1 MHSVVAKGWRG
12 VPLGMHQMNLEY
24 FDDDPSYNSV
34 PADVL
39 LLGKSQKKKRTKR
52 NTTTRKMTMGTKA
65 TRSER
70 DLPLDK

>member
-39 LLGKSQKKKRTKR
+39 LREEPEEEEDEEEHDDKEDDDGDE
-52 NTTTRKMTMGTKA
+52 GY
-65 TRSER
+65 SE
-70 DLPLDK
+70 

>member
-1 MHSVVAKGWRG
+1 
-12 VPLGMHQMNLEY
+12 MHQMNLEY

-52 NTTTRKMTMGTKA
+52 NTTTRKMTMGTTA

-70 DLPLDK
+70 SVIFEQMLFCSQSD